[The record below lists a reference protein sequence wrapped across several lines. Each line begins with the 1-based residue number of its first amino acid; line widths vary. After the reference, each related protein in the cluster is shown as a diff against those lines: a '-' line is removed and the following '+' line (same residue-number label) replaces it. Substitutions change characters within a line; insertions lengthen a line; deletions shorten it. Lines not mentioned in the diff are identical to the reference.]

1 MACKNGMEI
10 KFTCQIKEV
19 RTKMLVSSDKSTQ
32 ILLQQDNLREEVINA
47 LNELINSQQN
57 ESKELVVSLQDSV
70 K

>member
-1 MACKNGMEI
+1 
-10 KFTCQIKEV
+10 
-19 RTKMLVSSDKSTQ
+19 MLVSSDKSTQ

-70 K
+70 KQKSKYFKHLDFFDFKMGW